1 MPEYISN
8 NTMITLTVTAVLLF
22 LLPVIAMLAWKKKM
36 GKRVSWKPLFIGA
49 IGFVVSARVLEVG
62 VHMVCIVGDTPVSR
76 FINGNTAAFVL
87 YGIFMAGIFEEC
99 GRYIIIK
106 YLMKKNKTAENMIM
120 YGIGHGGIEVWTISL
135 VSILSSLF
143 MANMLNRLG
152 AEKFM
157 VATGVTE
164 QTKASAVATMNQIAS
179 FGAGNAAIQ
188 VIERILC
195 MVIHISLTLIVF
207 YGIRESKKGYL
218 PLAVLAHAALD
229 LFPALNQRGVV
240 PVWMVE
246 MWLALCCVMLVML
259 CKKLY
264 TKN

>member
-8 NTMITLTVTAVLLF
+8 NTIIALSVTAILLF
-22 LLPVIAMLAWKKKM
+22 LLPVIVTLAWKKKM

-49 IGFVVSARVLEVG
+49 IGFVVSARVLELG
-62 VHMVCIVGDTPVSR
+62 VHMVCIVGDTPISR
-76 FINGNTAAFVL
+76 FINGNTVAFVL

-99 GRYIIIK
+99 GRYVIIK
-106 YLMKKNKTAENMIM
+106 YLMKKNRTTENMIM

-135 VSILSSLF
+135 ATIVSYLS
-143 MANMLNRLG
+143 MAVMLNQLG
-152 AEKFM
+152 IEKFM
-157 VATGVTE
+157 TATGVTE

-188 VIERILC
+188 IIERILC

-207 YGIRESKKGYL
+207 YGIRESKKAYL

-229 LFPALNQRGVV
+229 LFLALNQRGVV
-240 PVWMVE
+240 AMWMVE
-246 MWLALCCVMLVML
+246 MWLALCCVMLVL
-259 CKKLY
+259 WCKKLY
-264 TKN
+264 TKD

>member
-8 NTMITLTVTAVLLF
+8 NTMITLIVTAVLLF

-36 GKRVSWKPLFIGA
+36 GERVSWKPLFIGA

-76 FINGNTAAFVL
+76 FINGNTVAFVL

-152 AEKFM
+152 VEQFM
-157 VATGVTE
+157 VTTGVTE
-164 QTKASAVATMNQIAS
+164 QTKASAVATMSQVAS
-179 FGAGNAAIQ
+179 FGAGDAAIQ

-207 YGIRESKKGYL
+207 YGIRESKKVYL
-218 PLAVLAHAALD
+218 LLAVLAHAALD
-229 LFPALNQRGVV
+229 LFPALQQRGVV
-240 PVWMVE
+240 PMWMVE
-246 MWLALCCVMLVML
+246 MWLVLCCVILVL
-259 CKKLY
+259 WCKKLY